1 MDIDLKN
8 NFEFMTSVEIA
19 KALAKRIQTIRKKK
33 FKTQKE
39 FAEHIGMSYG
49 TYARFEKTGQ
59 VSFVGFLE
67 IIKGLDLIEQA
78 IPLFEEEKQLIEW

>member
-8 NFEFMTSVEIA
+8 NFEFMTSAEIA
-19 KALAKRIQTIRKKK
+19 KALAKRVQTIRKKK
-33 FKTQKE
+33 FKTQKD

-59 VSFVGFLE
+59 VSFIGFLD
-67 IIKGLDLIEQA
+67 IVKGLDLMDEI